1 MWDLIPPS
9 PPQAHCQAP
18 VSKAGHWASWPRGR
32 LLSGYSLLTCSGRVS
47 PAGPL
52 SARCWAPSRSPALVP
67 PHRGCWGTRAV
78 RCSQEPVLPDQEL
91 RLLCQELRRRW
102 SGVETG
108 SFTARRPASK
118 EVEFTC
124 RQIRAS
130 QARPSAAARPQPPG
144 PDCSTAGSS
153 LPVSSAPASSL
164 GLRSGSIVP
173 WGA

>member
-1 MWDLIPPS
+1 MRDLIPPS

-18 VSKAGHWASWPRGR
+18 VSKVGHWARWPRGR
-32 LLSGYSLLTCSGRVS
+32 FLSRYSLLTCSGGVS

-52 SARCWAPSRSPALVP
+52 SARCWVSSRFPALVP
-67 PHRGCWGTRAV
+67 PRRCCWRTRAV
-78 RCSQEPVLPDQEL
+78 RCSQEPALCDQEL

-102 SGVETG
+102 RGVETG
-108 SFTARRPASK
+108 SLTARRPASK

-124 RQIRAS
+124 GQIRAS
-130 QARPSAAARPQPPG
+130 QARPSAAARPQPLS
-144 PDCSTAGSS
+144 PDCSLAGSS

-164 GLRSGSIVP
+164 GLPCIVP